1 MNRGHVKERAVGR
14 WRSMWMHIKV
24 KDDRGKPIAVRLG
37 TAMQRQRD
45 KKLVQARKDGLVVV
59 VATPRE
65 TLTPRGATLVL
76 GWFIGVMIWMYAC
89 AVLLSWLFEVR
100 NGQSIFE
107 DALDRLARQTSS
119 FISYTVVIIGL
130 VMMFVCIH
138 LPPLLAALK
147 LFAPSMWRDR
157 LRRHL
162 YMRRCPTCDYVLNA
176 VTSQP
181 DGYTVCPECG
191 AAWKIPEG
199 AMMPEP
205 VEPTSPKN

>member
-1 MNRGHVKERAVGR
+1 
-14 WRSMWMHIKV
+14 MWMHIKV
-24 KDDRGKPIAVRLG
+24 KDDRGKPIVVRLG

-65 TLTPRGATLVL
+65 TLTPRGAMLVL
-76 GWFIGVMIWMYAC
+76 GWFIGVMIWMYVC

-157 LRRHL
+157 LRRQL
-162 YMRRCPTCDYVLNA
+162 YMRRCPTCDYVLHA
-176 VTSQP
+176 VTAQP
-181 DGYTVCPECG
+181 DGCTVCPECG

-199 AMMPEP
+199 AMTIEP
-205 VEPTSPKN
+205 VEPTSPRS